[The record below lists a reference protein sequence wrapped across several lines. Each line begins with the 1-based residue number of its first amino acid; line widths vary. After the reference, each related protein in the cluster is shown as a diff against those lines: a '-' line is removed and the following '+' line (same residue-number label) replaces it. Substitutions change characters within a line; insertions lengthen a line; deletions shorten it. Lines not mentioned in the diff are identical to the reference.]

1 MLSAPLQRRIS
12 RARGAAGFIAC
23 FALALASR
31 AHSAPRAEKDETKV
45 RTISVVAGGD
55 LLFDRGVRRR
65 AQEVGLRTLLA
76 GLRQPLSGADLALA
90 NLECPLTLRIAPR
103 PKQYVFRCDPE
114 VAIELRNV
122 GFHALSLAN
131 NHSIDQ
137 GRDGLLDTMAALEG
151 AGLVPLGAG
160 RSQREAHRHHLMV
173 AGGMKVALLAYVAI
187 IIEGVAFLEDLPAAA
202 QLQEETVGA
211 EIAAAQAE
219 ADIVIVTIHWGTEFR
234 SEPSDEQRRLGRMLI
249 DAGADLVL
257 GHHPHVLQPVERY
270 RGGLIAYSLGNL
282 VFDQRRQDGQ
292 TTALLRCRVA
302 PHRVEDC
309 QAIPLEI
316 KRARPQPAGAEARR
330 RTAAILQVPL
340 AE

>member
-1 MLSAPLQRRIS
+1 LIACLALAPASGALSAPGADKGQAPV
-12 RARGAAGFIAC
+12 RA
-23 FALALASR
+23 
-31 AHSAPRAEKDETKV
+31 
-45 RTISVVAGGD
+45 ISVVAGGD
-55 LLFDRGVRRR
+55 LLFDRGVRRHV
-65 AQEVGLRTLLA
+65 QEKGLRSLLA

-90 NLECPLTLRIAPR
+90 NLECPLTLRITPR

-160 RSQREAHRHHLMV
+160 RSQREAHRHHLIM
-173 AGGMKVALLAYVAI
+173 AGGMQVALLAYVAI
-187 IIEGVAFLEDLPAAA
+187 IIEGVPFLEDLPAAA
-202 QLQEETVGA
+202 QLQEETVAA
-211 EIAAAQAE
+211 EIAAARAE

-234 SEPSDEQRRLGRMLI
+234 AEPSDEQRRLGRMLI
-249 DAGADLVL
+249 DAGAELVL

-270 RGGLIAYSLGNL
+270 RGGVIAYSLGNL

-316 KRARPQPAGAEARR
+316 KRARPQPASADARLR
-330 RTAAILQVPL
+330 AAAILQVPL